1 MLKLSKR
8 EKLLVY
14 LFFLI
19 TIISALGLF
28 YYLMIEKL
36 VSVNKNIG
44 LLETRIQQI
53 NSSMPDEFNLQ
64 LKKDLLLRGIDELQ
78 DKFYKKEEM
87 EPYKFGILIR
97 DLLSA
102 KGLNIQKYQTIEA
115 KDVILLEFSIKGNAL
130 AFAEFLEDVSLADKY
145 LSVNSLTINAAEN
158 NGWIQA
164 VFQITYETINE
175 ENN

>member
-8 EKLLVY
+8 ENILIYLL
-14 LFFLI
+14 FLI
-19 TIISALGLF
+19 TIISALVLF

-44 LLETRIQQI
+44 LLETRIHQI

-78 DKFYKKEEM
+78 GRFYKKEEM
-87 EPYKFGILIR
+87 EPYKFGISIR

-102 KGLNIQKYQTIEA
+102 KGMNIQKYQTIEA
-115 KDVILLEFSIKGNAL
+115 KDINLLEFSITGDAL
-130 AFAEFLEDVSLADKY
+130 AFAEFLEHVSLADKY
-145 LSVNSLTINAAEN
+145 WSVHSLTINAPEN
-158 NGWIQA
+158 NGRIQA